1 MPRRDKPAA
10 DLFAAETGAIL
21 ADLVNLLGG
30 KLAEESPELVNW
42 LRATV
47 IERVIDPLKFEP
59 WWFGG
64 ANNWTPWCSANVLDA
79 AFTFLNGEPVRQ
91 AQIIEMLLGPND
103 RFIANYPEDG
113 GCDEGPGYFQVSAL
127 CLMQFLD
134 ELNRRTDNAYLDVMR
149 QPKLRNMGEYI
160 VKAHLTGPW
169 FLSPSDS
176 TAKMTPNANAGCSPA
191 MRNSPAANCLPPMR
205 GKRFTDSGRAWEPL
219 PCGAEKSPLKLN
231 DAIRNFCWAPAET
244 ARLEGPIIRRSA
256 RCPTFS
262 FSYSASGRRM
272 SSGEPS

>member
-205 GKRFTDSGRAWEPL
+205 GKRFTDSGRA
-219 PCGAEKSPLKLN
+219 GSRFRAEQ
-231 DAIRNFCWAPAET
+231 
-244 ARLEGPIIRRSA
+244 RRV
-256 RCPTFS
+256 P
-262 FSYSASGRRM
+262 
-272 SSGEPS
+272 SS